1 MMPWVNQNLKYY
13 KTKESSYKGL
23 FWPIYLGE
31 VLVTQADT
39 FFNPNLNLRLKVM
52 MFGNQTVYF

>member
-1 MMPWVNQNLKYY
+1 MMPWVNENLKC
-13 KTKESSYKGL
+13 TKESSYKGL

-39 FFNPNLNLRLKVM
+39 FFNPNLNL
-52 MFGNQTVYF
+52 G